1 MADLICA
8 SCGRRGPR
16 GGEEWYEGSERDVM
30 LDPDE
35 IAVEEGAFLCGLC
48 VRRIDR
54 EERPR
59 WKPLK
64 RTTAGYEIGDAR

>member
-1 MADLICA
+1 MPDMICVL
-8 SCGRRGPR
+8 CGRRSSHAS
-16 GGEEWYEGSERDVM
+16 GEEWYEGSERDVL

-35 IAVEEGAFLCGLC
+35 TAVEEGAFLCGLC
-48 VRRIDR
+48 FRRIDP

-64 RTTAGYEIGDAR
+64 RTTTGYRMTR